1 MTWTDRVAVDTGL
14 EFNVWFRFLT
24 VLIIH
29 PLITPP
35 FLPSPQF
42 PSHHFQNREI
52 DLALQLSLE
61 LVLKYY
67 RAGLRERRL

>member
-24 VLIIH
+24 VLNHSSPDHTTIS
-29 PLITPP
+29 P
-35 FLPSPQF
+35 FAQF

-67 RAGLRERRL
+67 RAGLRER